1 MHSFIWLN
9 ALKEKLAKMF
19 KYSRFCFENIEKLV
33 VSTWT
38 KQLSVAICPFI
49 SYLSF
54 HFLLS

>member
-9 ALKEKLAKMF
+9 AWKEKLAKMF

-33 VSTWT
+33 VLTWT